1 MSGLYD
7 PTAVP
12 SFERITENNSTRGRR
27 FKVRRPLSKTNLR
40 HNQFTSK
47 IANDWNSLPEDIVE
61 SSTINTFK
69 NRLDMYFEY
78 DPSVFD
84 PDI

>member
-1 MSGLYD
+1 MECLH
-7 PTAVP
+7 
-12 SFERITENNSTRGRR
+12 FSTRGQQ
-27 FKVRRPLSKTNLR
+27 FKVRRPLSKTNLG
-40 HNQFTSK
+40 HNRFTSR

-61 SSTINTFK
+61 SPTINTFK